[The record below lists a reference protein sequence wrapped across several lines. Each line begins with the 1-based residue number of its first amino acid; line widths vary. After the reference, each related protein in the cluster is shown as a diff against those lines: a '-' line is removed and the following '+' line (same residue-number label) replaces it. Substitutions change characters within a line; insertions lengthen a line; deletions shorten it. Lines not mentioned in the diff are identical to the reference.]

1 MNTKYLVEYE
11 YWSEACW
18 SEAWRGGNWDDES
31 KSFDTLKEATK
42 HADMIKSRHG
52 HEGSEG
58 YYPVRNIKVYR
69 KTEIK

>member
-11 YWSEACW
+11 HWFSEHL
-18 SEAWRGGNWDDES
+18 GGNWDDES

-42 HADMIKSRHG
+42 HADMIKSRYG
-52 HEGSEG
+52 YEGSEG
-58 YYPVRNIKVYR
+58 DYPVRNIKVYR